1 MLSRISQAC
10 AAARRCIASTR
21 SVKVQI
27 LCASLAAMVPMLTLS
42 WLCDS
47 VEREKDAAGIVALRA
62 SAASADD
69 AIDMALKPWRRP

>member
-1 MLSRISQAC
+1 MAWTPARVSAAPTCSDSWRTRKQSR
-10 AAARRCIASTR
+10 AAI
-21 SVKVQI
+21 
-27 LCASLAAMVPMLTLS
+27 VPMLTLS